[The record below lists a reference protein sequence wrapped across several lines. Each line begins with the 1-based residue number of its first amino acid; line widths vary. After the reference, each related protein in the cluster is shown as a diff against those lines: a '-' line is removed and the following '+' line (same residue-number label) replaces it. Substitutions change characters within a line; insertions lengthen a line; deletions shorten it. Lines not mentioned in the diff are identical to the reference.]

1 MRIPGM
7 MSAVVGGAAKA
18 AAALLI
24 ATAMIVLVAG
34 QTMATP
40 AIAQKTGEQ
49 CTKCHTAPPTLN
61 DYGKKYKG
69 GGAK

>member
-1 MRIPGM
+1 MHSTGT
-7 MSAVVGGAAKA
+7 MSAVAGGAAKA
-18 AAALLI
+18 AATLSI
-24 ATAMIVLVAG
+24 AIAMIMLVSG

-61 DYGKKYKG
+61 DYGKQYKTG
-69 GGAK
+69 KK